1 MIDYIVTLGVW
12 NWFIVGA
19 AFLILELFAP
29 GAFMLWLGV
38 AALMVG
44 VISFG
49 VDWSW
54 QAQLVAFSV
63 LSLALIP
70 VYRRFA
76 PRVEKPSDSPL
87 LNRRAESYVGRI
99 FTLEKP
105 IVNGVGGVRIDDT
118 IWRVR
123 GPEGPVGMQV
133 RVTRVDGADL
143 FVEQA

>member
-1 MIDYIVTLGVW
+1 MIDIIVRLGVW
-12 NWFIVGA
+12 NWFILGA

-29 GAFMLWLGV
+29 GAFMLWLGL

-44 VISFG
+44 LISFG
-49 VDWSW
+49 IDWSW
-54 QAQLVAFSV
+54 QVQLVAFSV

-99 FTLEKP
+99 FALEKP

-123 GPEGPVGMQV
+123 GPDGPVGMQV
-133 RVTRVDGADL
+133 KVTRVDGADL

>member
-1 MIDYIVTLGVW
+1 MIDIIVSLGVW
-12 NWFIVGA
+12 NWFILGA

-29 GAFMLWLGV
+29 GAFMLWLGL

-49 VDWSW
+49 IDWSW

-63 LSLALIP
+63 LSLAVIP

-99 FTLEKP
+99 FALEKP

-123 GPEGPVGMQV
+123 GPDGPVGTQV
-133 RVTRVDGADL
+133 RVTRVVGADL